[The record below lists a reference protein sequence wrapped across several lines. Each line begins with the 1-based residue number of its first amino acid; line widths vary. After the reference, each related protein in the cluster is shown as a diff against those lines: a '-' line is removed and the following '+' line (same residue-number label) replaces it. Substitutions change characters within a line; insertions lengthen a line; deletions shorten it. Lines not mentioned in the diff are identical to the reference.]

1 MLVTSLYN
9 IVDQIFIGQGVGL
22 LGNAATN
29 IAFPLSI
36 ACTAI
41 ALLLGI
47 GSATNFSLQLGAGN
61 EKRSAEYAG
70 NGLCLMALFGTV
82 LMAVTLLFLTPMLKF
97 FGATPDVLPYAEAYT
112 RITALGFPFLIMN
125 TGMSKLILAD
135 GSPRY
140 SMMSM
145 LIGALINTALD
156 PLFIFGLDMGMTGA
170 ALATILGQIAS
181 FCISIRYLFHFKSV
195 PFSRGCFTIDGDR
208 TRKIFSYGA
217 SACFNQ
223 IAMAVVQIVLNN
235 TLAHYGALS
244 IYGSDIPLACAG
256 IISKVNMIFMSFVI
270 GISQGVQPII
280 GFNYGAALYRR
291 VKRAIC
297 WRWLWLPGFLWQRLP
312 ASSFSRG
319 RSSVFSALAARC
331 TTSFRSGTSR
341 IYMFL
346 TLINGIQ
353 PVTSNFFNSIGKA
366 RLGVFMSLTRQIL
379 FLLPLIVIFPL
390 FMGIDGVMYAGP
402 IADGAAAIVCGLFT
416 VRELRE
422 LTRLQ
427 QKRKNELRHLQSAPA
442 SLCGGVSVPLR
453 LLRMGDMTKKSVPDW
468 QKGRKCR
475 KPLESHRF
483 PHYNGNRKAK
493 SGFRRRQVMDEHDE
507 LRTRLRAVGMEL
519 FRRDGL
525 RFTMQQAAAM
535 MHISKK
541 TIYAVYPS
549 KGRCCWIWWTMRSQ
563 GSTPASSASFDGPGT
578 LAEKLRAVIIALP
591 EEYTAL
597 DLQQMDLLDEKI
609 SQSRS
614 ACA

>member
-1 MLVTSLYN
+1 MSVKTVSSQADVANPLGYEKEGKLLVGFAIPCIISMLVTSLYN

-82 LMAVTLLFLTPMLKF
+82 LMAVTLIFLTPMLKF
-97 FGATPDVLPYAEAYT
+97 FGATPDVFPYAEAYT

-195 PFSRGCFTIDGDR
+195 PFSRSFFTIDGDR

-223 IAMAVVQIVLNN
+223 IAMGVVQIVLNN

-280 GFNYGAALYRR
+280 GFNYGAALYHR
-291 VKRAIC
+291 VKKSY
-297 WRWLWLPGFLWQRLP
+297 LL
-312 ASSFSRG
+312 
-319 RSSVFSALAARC
+319 ALAVATGLSLAAFACFEMYYQFSERY
-331 TTSFRSGTSR
+331 FR

-427 QKRKNELRHLQSAPA
+427 QKTE
-442 SLCGGVSVPLR
+442 
-453 LLRMGDMTKKSVPDW
+453 
-468 QKGRKCR
+468 
-475 KPLESHRF
+475 
-483 PHYNGNRKAK
+483 
-493 SGFRRRQVMDEHDE
+493 
-507 LRTRLRAVGMEL
+507 
-519 FRRDGL
+519 
-525 RFTMQQAAAM
+525 
-535 MHISKK
+535 K
-541 TIYAVYPS
+541 TN
-549 KGRCCWIWWTMRSQ
+549 
-563 GSTPASSASFDGPGT
+563 
-578 LAEKLRAVIIALP
+578 
-591 EEYTAL
+591 
-597 DLQQMDLLDEKI
+597 
-609 SQSRS
+609 
-614 ACA
+614 

>member
-1 MLVTSLYN
+1 MGVKTVSSQADAANPLGYEKEGKLLVGFAIPCIISMLVTSLYN

-181 FCISIRYLFHFKSV
+181 FCISMRYLFHFKSV
-195 PFSRGCFTIDGDR
+195 PFSWGCFTIDGDR

-291 VKRAIC
+291 VKKSY
-297 WRWLWLPGFLWQRLP
+297 LL
-312 ASSFSRG
+312 
-319 RSSVFSALAARC
+319 ALAVATGLSLAAFACFQLFPRQIISIFC
-331 TTSFRSGTSR
+331 TGSEMYYQFSERYFR

-427 QKRKNELRHLQSAPA
+427 QKTE
-442 SLCGGVSVPLR
+442 
-453 LLRMGDMTKKSVPDW
+453 
-468 QKGRKCR
+468 
-475 KPLESHRF
+475 
-483 PHYNGNRKAK
+483 
-493 SGFRRRQVMDEHDE
+493 
-507 LRTRLRAVGMEL
+507 
-519 FRRDGL
+519 
-525 RFTMQQAAAM
+525 
-535 MHISKK
+535 K
-541 TIYAVYPS
+541 TN
-549 KGRCCWIWWTMRSQ
+549 
-563 GSTPASSASFDGPGT
+563 
-578 LAEKLRAVIIALP
+578 
-591 EEYTAL
+591 
-597 DLQQMDLLDEKI
+597 
-609 SQSRS
+609 
-614 ACA
+614 